1 MKGILMFAFE
11 VALAVLIPAFIAYV
25 IYRVLRWRKAKKEL
39 EELDQR
45 IAALEID
52 TTILVWDAV
61 GEVLSVFAKVTKER
75 SEDTEANLDSDTATR

>member
-1 MKGILMFAFE
+1 MFAFE

-39 EELDQR
+39 AELDQR
-45 IAALEID
+45 IAELEID

-75 SEDTEANLDSDTATR
+75 SEDTEANLDSDTAAR

>member
-1 MKGILMFAFE
+1 MFAFE
-11 VALAVLIPAFIAYV
+11 VALAVLITAFIAYV

-39 EELDQR
+39 AELDQR
-45 IAALEID
+45 IAELEID

>member
-1 MKGILMFAFE
+1 MFAFE
-11 VALAVLIPAFIAYV
+11 VALAVLIPTFIAYV

-61 GEVLSVFAKVTKER
+61 GEVLAVFAKATKER
-75 SEDTEANLDSDTATR
+75 SEGTEANPDSDTAVR

>member
-1 MKGILMFAFE
+1 MFAFE

-75 SEDTEANLDSDTATR
+75 SEGTEANPDSDTAAR

>member
-1 MKGILMFAFE
+1 MFAFE

-75 SEDTEANLDSDTATR
+75 SEDTEANLDSDTAAR

>member
-1 MKGILMFAFE
+1 MFAFE

-61 GEVLSVFAKVTKER
+61 GEVLAVFAQATKER
-75 SEDTEANLDSDTATR
+75 SEGTEANPDSDAAAR

>member
-1 MKGILMFAFE
+1 MFAFE

-61 GEVLSVFAKVTKER
+61 GEVLAVFAKATKER
-75 SEDTEANLDSDTATR
+75 SEGTEANLDSDTDAR

>member
-1 MKGILMFAFE
+1 MLAFE

-61 GEVLSVFAKVTKER
+61 GEVLAVFAKATKER
-75 SEDTEANLDSDTATR
+75 SEGAEANLDSDIAAR

>member
-1 MKGILMFAFE
+1 MFAFE

>member
-1 MKGILMFAFE
+1 MFTFE
-11 VALAVLIPAFIAYV
+11 VALAVLVPAFIAYV

-39 EELDQR
+39 EELDQT

-61 GEVLSVFAKVTKER
+61 GEVLAVFAKAAKER
-75 SEDTEANLDSDTATR
+75 SEGTEANLDSDTAAC

>member
-1 MKGILMFAFE
+1 MFAFE

-39 EELDQR
+39 AELDQR

-61 GEVLSVFAKVTKER
+61 GEVLAVFAKATKER
-75 SEDTEANLDSDTATR
+75 SEGTEANLDSDTAVH